1 MNKKYVVKLFIS
13 GVLAF
18 TISQIVLRVP
28 LLNIIAN
35 SLKVYKFQIAF
46 PLIYGFLVSLSA
58 GIFEESAR
66 FIFRFKLFN
75 NHNTILEP
83 IIFGLGHGLIEVV
96 YVLILLVQNI
106 NLFNPSYL
114 GLILYERLL
123 AVIFH
128 IGMTVIIWNGFL
140 FNRKY
145 RNLFTA
151 ILFHGLFNF
160 LITLNKVYN
169 WGTTTLYGAWTII
182 ILIIVIYVYKSRN
195 IKGGENDEK
204 I

>member
-1 MNKKYVVKLFIS
+1 MNKKHIIKLFLS

-35 SLKVYKFQIAF
+35 NLAVYKFQITF
-46 PLIYGFLVSLSA
+46 PLVYGFLVSLSA

-66 FIFRFKLFN
+66 FIFKSKFFN
-75 NHNTILEP
+75 SYNNILEP
-83 IIFGLGHGLIEVV
+83 ITFGLGHGLIEVFFV
-96 YVLILLVQNI
+96 FVLIMQSG
-106 NLFNPSYL
+106 NLFNIPYL
-114 GLILYERLL
+114 ELIVYERFL

-140 FNRKY
+140 HNRKY
-145 RNLFTA
+145 KNLFLA

-160 LITLNKVYN
+160 LITLSQLYN
-169 WGTTTLYGAWTII
+169 WGFVKLYGAWTFI
-182 ILIIVIYVYKSRN
+182 ILIIAFYVYKSRN
-195 IKGGENDEK
+195 LQGGENDEK
-204 I
+204 V